1 MLVFVKSQDETFG
14 LNVESFDKI
23 EDVKSKIQK
32 KIKIPAGQQ
41 RLVCKGRQLDDKKS
55 LLDYKIEKEFTLQL
69 FLSLKGGN
77 EIEFVVKPM
86 NGEGIRIKIDDK
98 SKVSDVKKYIYRSN
112 QIPVGQQIFSFTGQE
127 LQDQATLESYQV
139 TNGSVVHLVLR
150 LNTKS
155 SCCVM

>member
-1 MLVFVKSQDETFG
+1 M
-14 LNVESFDKI
+14 
-23 EDVKSKIQK
+23 
-32 KIKIPAGQQ
+32 
-41 RLVCKGRQLDDKKS
+41 
-55 LLDYKIEKEFTLQL
+55 DYKIEKEFTLQL